1 MRGVRLTFKNYRGFT
16 DQEPARLEFGP
27 GLTALLGKNNS
38 GKSSLKLFFYE
49 FRDLFSILL
58 QMEPGQAPGL
68 FPMMQGTPAEVNYPS
83 VIDPVEIFNNTNS
96 RPITI
101 EIEIIDPVVV
111 LETCIEKI
119 LLKCD
124 RINPRRWTAEAFKKG
139 GGKIFAPSGY
149 VRKAPNEY
157 YSADVGTFDTVD
169 LAVVLNV
176 FVTARYYGPFRN
188 AINVGKGDYYD
199 LQTGTGFID
208 LWNNWK
214 TSGIK
219 AQTRA
224 IAKVTEDIRT
234 LFEFGQLEINSSGPL
249 KTLVVGIDNQTYRLA
264 ELGSGLAQFVMV
276 LGNAATTQPSLVLID
291 EPETNLHPSLQIDFL
306 LTLAQYASYGCIFST
321 HSVGLARSV
330 ADRIYS
336 IQKGQNGP
344 IVRPFEQTPNY
355 LQFLGELSFSTFK
368 ELGHDTLLLVEG
380 VNDVKVLQQLL
391 RLVKKEHTAV
401 ILPLGGN
408 ALASGERDVELN
420 ELTRLSDRIFAFVD
434 SERHQDGADAA
445 LQRLAFAETCKMIG
459 IQVCLTRRR
468 AIENYFT
475 DRAVK
480 AAFGQSFS
488 ALTPYQRLADAPN
501 GWGKSDSWKIARQMT
516 LDELRGTDLGEF
528 MEKL

>member
-1 MRGVRLTFKNYRGFT
+1 
-16 DQEPARLEFGP
+16 LEFGP
-27 GLTALLGKNNS
+27 GLTALLGKNNA

-49 FRDLFSILL
+49 FRELFGVLL
-58 QMEPGQAPGL
+58 KMSPGQNPGL
-68 FPMMQGTPAEVNYPS
+68 LMMIQGSSAEVGYTS
-83 VIDPVEIFNNTNS
+83 VVDPVEIFNNTNE

-101 EIEIIDPVVV
+101 EIEIIDAVPVSA
-111 LETCIEKI
+111 TCIEK
-119 LLKCD
+119 LKLTCN
-124 RINPRRWTAEAFKKG
+124 RHNPQRWTAEAFAKG
-139 GGKIFAPSGY
+139 GDRINIPKGVSLTD
-149 VRKAPNEY
+149 EY
-157 YSADVGTFDTVD
+157 KYASPDMGTFDAVD
-169 LAVVLNV
+169 LAAVLKV

-188 AINVGKGDYYD
+188 AINVGKGSYYD

-208 LWNNWK
+208 LWNGWK

-234 LFEFGQLEINSSGPL
+234 LFEFGQLEINSSDPL
-249 KTLVVGIDNQTYRLA
+249 KTLVVAIDNQTYRLA
-264 ELGSGLAQFVMV
+264 ELGSGLAQFIIV

-336 IQKGQNGP
+336 IQKGPLGP
-344 IVRPFEQTPNY
+344 MVRPFEQTPNY

-368 ELGHDTLLLVEG
+368 EMGHETLLLVEG

-391 RLVKKEHTAV
+391 RLVKKEHTTV

-408 ALASGERDVELN
+408 ALASGERELELN
-420 ELTRLSDRIFAFVD
+420 ELTRLSDRVFAFVD
-434 SERHQDGADAA
+434 SERPQEGANAA
-445 LQRLAFAETCKMIG
+445 QQRLAFAETCKKIG
-459 IQVCLTRRR
+459 IQVCVTQRR
-468 AIENYFT
+468 ALENYFT

-480 AAFGQSFS
+480 AVFGKSFS
-488 ALTPYQRLADAPN
+488 ALSAYQRLADAPN
-501 GWGKSDSWKIARQMT
+501 GWSKSDSWKIARHMT
-516 LDELRGTDLGEF
+516 LDELSGTDLGEF
-528 MEKL
+528 ITKI